1 VPRRPRLAPRAAAVL
16 AVAAFAAAKPAG
28 AQVPPPAPPAPAP
41 APAPAPT
48 PSAPTAPANPC
59 LRPELALRC
68 PDLVMRRPYA
78 FALRHTPSG
87 HAVLAAT
94 SAVVNVGDGPL
105 ELRGRRVTRTRMQV
119 RQVLRSARTGRPRVE
134 PHAGTIEYYDTRS
147 RGVYWKYRHAARFE
161 LWRMDAHGN
170 PVEHR
175 RDGPKLDYCFRDL
188 RRVHSLADHRPYA
201 RSPRARRFGAC
212 DQAAGARAVTL
223 GTSVGWAD
231 IYPAGYPQN
240 WISVAGL
247 RGCFLYV
254 LRADPEDL
262 LFETREDDNAAA
274 RVVRLPWRG
283 EGRRGCPAPT
293 RMPGR

>member
-1 VPRRPRLAPRAAAVL
+1 MPRRPPLALLAVVAGLTPAAAAL
-16 AVAAFAAAKPAG
+16 PAP
-28 AQVPPPAPPAPAP
+28 AQVPPPAPPPTVPPAP
-41 APAPAPT
+41 APAPPAAAT
-48 PSAPTAPANPC
+48 PANPC

-68 PDLVMRRPYA
+68 PNLVMRRPYA
-78 FALRHTPSG
+78 LRLRYTPSG
-87 HAVLAAT
+87 QAVLAAT
-94 SAVVNVGDGPL
+94 SAIVNAGDGAL
-105 ELRGRRVTRTRMQV
+105 ELRGRRVTRSRMQV
-119 RQVLRSARTGRPRVE
+119 HQVLRSGRTGQPRLE
-134 PHAGTIEYYDTRS
+134 PHAGTIEYYDTRT

-188 RRVHSLADHRPYA
+188 RRVRSLADHRPYVG
-201 RSPRARRFGAC
+201 SPRGARFGAC
-212 DQAAGARAVTL
+212 NQSAGIRAVTL

-240 WISVAGL
+240 WISVRGL

-254 LRADPEDL
+254 LRADPEDR

-283 EGRRGCPAPT
+283 EGRHGCPAPT
-293 RMPGR
+293 RIPGS

>member
-1 VPRRPRLAPRAAAVL
+1 VLLALGASGAAA
-16 AVAAFAAAKPAG
+16 AQAPPA
-28 AQVPPPAPPAPAP
+28 PPPATTTPAPAP
-41 APAPAPT
+41 ASARAVPAD
-48 PSAPTAPANPC
+48 PC
-59 LRPELALRC
+59 RRPELELRC

-78 FALRHTPSG
+78 FRLRRSPSG
-87 HAVLAAT
+87 RLVLAAT
-94 SAVVNVGDGPL
+94 SAIVNAGPGPL
-105 ELRGRRVTRTRMQV
+105 ELRGRRVARTRMQV
-119 RQVLRSARTGRPRVE
+119 RQVLRGRRTGEPRLE
-134 PHAGTIEYYDTRS
+134 LHAGTIEYYDTRT

-188 RRVHSLADHRPYA
+188 RRVRRLSDRRPY
-201 RSPRARRFGAC
+201 RDSPLGAHFGAC
-212 DQAAGARAVTL
+212 NQAAGVRSVTL

-240 WISVAGL
+240 WISVGGL

-254 LRADPEDL
+254 LRADPLDKL
-262 LFETREDDNAAA
+262 RETREDDNAAA

-283 EGRRGCPAPT
+283 PGRHGCPAPT
-293 RMPGR
+293 RMPGG